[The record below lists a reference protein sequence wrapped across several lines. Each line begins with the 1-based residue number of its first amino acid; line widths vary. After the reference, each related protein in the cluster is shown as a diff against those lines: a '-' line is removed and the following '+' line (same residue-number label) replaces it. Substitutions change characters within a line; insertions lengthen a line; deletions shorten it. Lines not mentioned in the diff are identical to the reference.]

1 MIVRIHPLH
10 YNQSKIKNYT
20 QIFKLYNQLQLDYK
34 DILKIN
40 YPVFKDNINT
50 NFFDKENTSDLHSL
64 LKCSDVIINVFST
77 INIEGAIF
85 DKPLINICYQTNTDF
100 YDKNIKSRYDINI
113 DFQQDHNQR
122 ILKSGAILNCFN
134 DKELINN
141 INQALKNPN
150 LLINERNQIVKNEVG
165 PNKGVVAEK
174 ISELINELF

>member
-1 MIVRIHPLH
+1 MRQETKYIYKPEVIKVICEAKKYLIKNSQLIVRIHPLH

-50 NFFDKENTSDLHSL
+50 NFFDKENTSDLHFQMR
-64 LKCSDVIINVFST
+64 DVIINVFST

-122 ILKSGAILNCFN
+122 ILKSGAILNF
-134 DKELINN
+134 L
-141 INQALKNPN
+141 
-150 LLINERNQIVKNEVG
+150 
-165 PNKGVVAEK
+165 
-174 ISELINELF
+174 